1 MQAPEI
7 GGVRVRQGDGQTVR
21 LARGASLTDLAEKI
35 GADVSSLVQVLFH
48 LGEMV
53 TATQSVSDDTLQVLG
68 TELNYDIEVVSPEDE
83 DRELLES
90 FDIEFGENEG
100 GEEDLAARPPVV
112 TVMGHV
118 DHGKTKLL
126 DAIRQAP
133 TWWRGRPA
141 ASPRRSAPT
150 RSRPRS
156 TARSA
161 RSPSSTPRVTRR
173 SPPCGP
179 AARSRPTSPCW
190 WWRPTTA

>member
-1 MQAPEI
+1 MEAPSI
-7 GGVRVRQGDGQTVR
+7 GGIRVKSGDGQIVR

-35 GADVSSLVQVLFH
+35 GADAASLVQVLFH

-68 TELNYDIEVVSPEDE
+68 AELNYDIQVVSPEDE

-126 DAIRQAP
+126 DAIRKTNVVAREAGGHHP
-133 TWWRGRPA
+133 GDRRVPGGDRGRRQRAGDHLHRHPG
-141 ASPRRSAPT
+141 PRGVHRHA
-150 RSRPRS
+150 RPGRQVD
-156 TARSA
+156 RH
-161 RSPSSTPRVTRR
+161 RR
-173 SPPCGP
+173 TGGGG
-179 AARSRPTSPCW
+179 
-190 WWRPTTA
+190 